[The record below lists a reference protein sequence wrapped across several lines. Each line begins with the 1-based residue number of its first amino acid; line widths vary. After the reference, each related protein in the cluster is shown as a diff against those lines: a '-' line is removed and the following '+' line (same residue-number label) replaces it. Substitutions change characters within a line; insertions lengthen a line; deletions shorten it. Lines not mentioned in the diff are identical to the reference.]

1 MLFGPAGP
9 RRPEDWLKAAGT
21 VADVVGIAS
30 VPELSLPPVPGLPY
44 VGRDPELP
52 HRYEVVTGVGRHLT
66 ARRVM
71 ALLRMEAAE
80 CGRLHVLH
88 AHAPCSDV
96 PVPWLAGA
104 ARIPYV
110 LSTGGPPLTGRL
122 ARRRAG
128 RLHESAAAV
137 LALPHPVDAEAL
149 PRVPARARIRQ
160 DPVRVAVTGGTENWD
175 ALVHAFAEAHA
186 KDVRLQ
192 LHVIGELPGPRGRA
206 ALLHDLAHA
215 DLFATARAWD
225 LTALDALCCGT
236 PVVGADAPALV
247 QAAAALPYHRPDA
260 LAAEARRRFGTA
272 AVGARLAAA
281 YAEACA
287 GAYADAS
294 ASASAPG
301 RA

>member
-1 MLFGPAGP
+1 
-9 RRPEDWLKAAGT
+9 
-21 VADVVGIAS
+21 
-30 VPELSLPPVPGLPY
+30 
-44 VGRDPELP
+44 
-52 HRYEVVTGVGRHLT
+52 
-66 ARRVM
+66 
-71 ALLRMEAAE
+71 
-80 CGRLHVLH
+80 
-88 AHAPCSDV
+88 
-96 PVPWLAGA
+96 
-104 ARIPYV
+104 
-110 LSTGGPPLTGRL
+110 
-122 ARRRAG
+122 
-128 RLHESAAAV
+128 V

-160 DPVRVAVTGGTENWD
+160 DPVRVAVTGGTEDWD